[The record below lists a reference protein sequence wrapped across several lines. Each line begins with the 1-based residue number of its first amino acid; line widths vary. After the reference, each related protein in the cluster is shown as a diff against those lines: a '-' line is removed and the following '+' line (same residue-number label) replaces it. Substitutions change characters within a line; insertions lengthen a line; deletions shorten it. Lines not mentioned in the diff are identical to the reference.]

1 MNSFIQEHSS
11 KIILL
16 LFIALIA
23 SNLPIGSGAETTV
36 TPEPLVVISSPTD
49 TVTAVAF
56 PTSTQTALPSSTPI
70 STEMPTLT
78 ATPSPTL
85 TATAT
90 ATLRVIMPSPTKRKH
105 EKTPVA
111 AAEPPIVHQEP
122 TAACLTAVCTAD

>member
-1 MNSFIQEHSS
+1 MNSFIQKHSS
-11 KIILL
+11 KIILV

-23 SNLPIGSGAETTV
+23 SNLPIGSGAGTTV
-36 TPEPLVVISSPTD
+36 TPESSVVVSSSTHTASAVVFPMSTE
-49 TVTAVAF
+49 TV
-56 PTSTQTALPSSTPI
+56 LPSSTPT

-90 ATLRVIMPSPTKRKH
+90 ATLQVIMPSPTKRKR

-111 AAEPPIVHQEP
+111 ASAPQILQQGP
-122 TAACLTAVCTAD
+122 TAACLTVVCTAD